1 MPLIWGFVFFLFLL
15 GFPYLLVIVSNKQ
28 NGWLKIAGWILAGAF
43 TLMLIVS
50 SLFML
55 AFTSHRFGGCNVQGF
70 RTVNCR
76 CDRDCAFFN
85 RNTPQTRFGDID
97 RFEIPGENKTL
108 FFKGNG
114 RDDAFIDGR
123 LLPLSVILKS
133 IDAPEDFTW
142 VKEQLQKMPK
152 EDLMR
157 VADFLSSIEPIPQ
170 EKGKPAPQQ

>member
-1 MPLIWGFVFFLFLL
+1 MVATFKDSGQSIAGVTGIVHSSIEILHRHD
-15 GFPYLLVIVSNKQ
+15 LVI
-28 NGWLKIAGWILAGAF
+28 
-43 TLMLIVS
+43 LIGS
-50 SLFML
+50 
-55 AFTSHRFGGCNVQGF
+55 RF
-70 RTVNCR
+70 R
-76 CDRDCAFFN
+76 
-85 RNTPQTRFGDID
+85 
-97 RFEIPGENKTL
+97 GENKTL